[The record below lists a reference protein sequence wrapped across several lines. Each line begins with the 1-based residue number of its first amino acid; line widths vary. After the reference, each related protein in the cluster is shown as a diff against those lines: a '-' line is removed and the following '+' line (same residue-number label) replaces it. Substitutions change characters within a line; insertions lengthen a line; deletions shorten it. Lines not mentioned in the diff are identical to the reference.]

1 MNEISRRSGLDIYRR
16 LLRLALQGQAGIFAL
31 AILGMVLEAAMGP
44 ALSALMKPILDGAI
58 VEQKPDTIRWVPLA
72 LIGIFLLRSVG
83 SYMSASCM
91 AQIGARL
98 VRDLRRQMFARL
110 LDIPADVHDHTAS
123 SDFLARI
130 TSHVE
135 GVTTAASRSL
145 TILIRDS
152 LMVIGLI
159 GWMLYV
165 SWILTAA
172 LLAIIPVFALLI
184 PNTNRRI
191 RKLSHRM
198 MGAFTR
204 TVQDVQEVVQ
214 GYRVVKVFQAEAREK
229 TRFDE
234 TTEYFRKR
242 QVRTRQMAALVS
254 SVIMLLVG
262 LSWAGIVYL
271 VTLEGVLETITV
283 GGFVS
288 FMFSMLMLLAPARN
302 LVQVNTRLQQSIAAG
317 QQVFQML
324 DTPVEQDHGKHS
336 KQDLQE
342 SIVYDRVSLRY
353 RNANRDAVHDVS
365 FTIHQG
371 ETVALVGR
379 SGSGKSS
386 LANLLPRFYIPKS
399 GEIRIDGI
407 PTKDLR
413 LSDLRGLISYV
424 GQNVVLFN
432 DTVRNNI
439 TYGVDS
445 DRQHE
450 LAVALRSAHVEE
462 FVDRLPQ
469 GLETIIGEGG
479 VQLSG
484 GQRQRLALARA
495 LYKHAPIL
503 ILDEAT
509 SSLDSES
516 ERYVQEALDKIM
528 EVSTTLIIAHR
539 LSTVERADRIVV
551 MEQGE
556 IVEQGTHDSLI
567 KKNQLYKKLY
577 QHQFQDVKEI
587 KEQPFRRGVL
597 LEEESTRHQTWT
609 TRFAEAVWYG
619 DSGWAWA
626 LRPLSWL
633 YRAGMLLRRV
643 WCRWLYRS
651 LSLPVPV
658 VVVGNLSVGGTG
670 KTPLVIWLALQLRN
684 LGISVGIVCRGYR
697 GDSSVWPREVVA
709 TTNPDEVGEEA
720 VLIAA
725 QTGCPV
731 FAGPG
736 RAAAALALC
745 DRHAVSIILSDD
757 GLQHLGLP
765 RQVEILVV
773 DGKRRYGN
781 GLCLPAGPLREPLS
795 RTRSADW
802 VLVHGG
808 ETQQGE
814 HRFDLQ
820 VRHLRALLDGT
831 TMPLP
836 SFAGQTVHAV
846 CGVGNPH
853 RFLESLAAAGV
864 NAIPHIY
871 EDHHFYQASHL
882 EFGDGRAVVMTP
894 KDAVKC
900 ERFARERWYSLE
912 VGVALSPEV
921 AKEIVANA
929 QRVIDDYSREVKA
942 PQSRNSEAENMNREG
957 TQDG

>member
-1 MNEISRRSGLDIYRR
+1 MNEVSRRTGMDIYRQ
-16 LLRLALQGQAGIFAL
+16 LLRLALQGQASVLTL
-31 AILGMVLEAAMGP
+31 AVFGMAMEAATGP

-58 VEQKPDTIRWVPLA
+58 VEQQPDVIRWVPLA
-72 LIGIFLLRSVG
+72 LVGIFVLRAVG
-83 SYMSASCM
+83 SYISASCM

-98 VRDLRRQMFARL
+98 VRDLRRKMFAQL
-110 LDIPADVHDHTAS
+110 LDIPAETHDHTPS

-130 TSHVE
+130 TSHVQ
-135 GVTTAASRSL
+135 GVTTAASKSL

-172 LLAIIPVFALLI
+172 FLAAVPVFAWLI
-184 PNTNRRI
+184 PSSNRRV

-198 MGAFTR
+198 MEALTH
-204 TVQDVQEVVQ
+204 TVQNAQEVIQ
-214 GYRVVKVFQAEAREK
+214 GYRVVKVFQAEPLEK

-234 TTEYFRKR
+234 TTEYYRKR
-242 QVRTRQMAALVS
+242 QVRTEQMSALVS

-262 LSWAGIVYL
+262 LAWAGIVYL

-288 FMFSMLMLLAPARN
+288 FMFAMLLLLAPARN

-324 DTPVEQDHGKHS
+324 DAPGEQDLGEHS

-342 SIVYDRVSLRY
+342 SIVYDGITLRY
-353 RNANRDAVHDVS
+353 RNANRDALHNVS
-365 FTIHQG
+365 LTIRRG

-386 LANLLPRFYIPKS
+386 LANLLPRFYAPMR

-407 PTKDLR
+407 PINDLR
-413 LSDLRGLISYV
+413 LADLRGLISYV

-439 TYGVDS
+439 TYGVDP
-445 DRQHE
+445 DQQHDLE
-450 LAVALRSAHVEE
+450 VALRSAHVDE

-495 LYKHAPIL
+495 LYKRAPIL

-551 MEQGE
+551 LEHGE
-556 IVEQGTHDSLI
+556 VVEQGAHAELI
-567 KKNQLYKKLY
+567 QRNQAYRKLY
-577 QHQFQDVKEI
+577 QHQFQDVGDIE
-587 KEQPFRRGVL
+587 EPPPRRGEL
-597 LEEESTRHQTWT
+597 LEEERTLHQTWL
-609 TRFAEAVWYG
+609 TRFAESVWYEN
-619 DSGWAWA
+619 SRWIWA

-633 YRAGMLLRRV
+633 YRTGVFLRRI
-643 WCRWLYRS
+643 WRSWLNRPPA
-651 LSLPVPV
+651 LPVPV
-658 VVVGNLSVGGTG
+658 AVIGNLSVGGTG
-670 KTPLVIWLALQLRN
+670 KTPVVVWLALQLRD
-684 LGISVGIVCRGYR
+684 LGVSVGVVCRGYR
-697 GDSSVWPREVVA
+697 GSSPTWPREVTA
-709 TTNPDEVGEEA
+709 TTSPEEVGEEA
-720 VLIAA
+720 VLIAT

-731 FAGPG
+731 FAGPD
-736 RAAAALALC
+736 RAAAARALC
-745 DRHAVSIILSDD
+745 DRHTVSIILSDD
-757 GLQHLGLP
+757 GLQHLGLA
-765 RQVEILVV
+765 RQMEILVV

-781 GLCLPAGPLREPLS
+781 GLCLPAGPLREPLG
-795 RTRSADW
+795 RVRSADW

-808 ETQQGE
+808 EAQPE
-814 HRFDLQ
+814 EYRFDLR
-820 VRHLRALLDGT
+820 VRHLRALLDGN
-831 TMPLP
+831 TMPL
-836 SFAGQTVHAV
+836 SHLSGQTVHAV
-846 CGVGNPH
+846 CGVGNPD
-853 RFLESLAAAGV
+853 RFLESLADAGV

-871 EDHHFYQASHL
+871 EDHHPFRAEEL
-882 EFGDGRAVVMTP
+882 GFGDGLAVVMTP
-894 KDAVKC
+894 KDAIKC

-912 VGVALSPEV
+912 VDVALDSGV
-921 AKEIVANA
+921 GDEIVGSA
-929 QRVIDDYSREVKA
+929 QRAVEDNRKA
-942 PQSRNSEAENMNREG
+942 RVLESLDSESA
-957 TQDG
+957 T